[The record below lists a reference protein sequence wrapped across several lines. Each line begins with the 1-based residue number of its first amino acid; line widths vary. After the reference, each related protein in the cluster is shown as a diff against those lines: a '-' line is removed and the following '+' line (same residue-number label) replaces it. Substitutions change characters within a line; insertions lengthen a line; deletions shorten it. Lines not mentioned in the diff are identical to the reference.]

1 MDKVMKRFGINLAKK
16 HGTTII
22 LVVQCNAEGKPI
34 GGGKSKWL
42 SQLWGYAIK
51 LNLVIDDTRKQP
63 TKELECIK
71 EALKQGFTTL
81 TIHFDINMSR
91 TKW

>member
-16 HGTTII
+16 HGTTVI

-42 SQLWGYAIK
+42 SQL
-51 LNLVIDDTRKQP
+51 
-63 TKELECIK
+63 
-71 EALKQGFTTL
+71 
-81 TIHFDINMSR
+81 
-91 TKW
+91 

>member
-1 MDKVMKRFGINLAKK
+1 
-16 HGTTII
+16 
-22 LVVQCNAEGKPI
+22 
-34 GGGKSKWL
+34 
-42 SQLWGYAIK
+42 
-51 LNLVIDDTRKQP
+51 VIDDTRKQP